1 MVTCSTCGSDN
12 PSGHSFCS
20 TCGSALA
27 VTCSKCG
34 TSNDA
39 AHGFCFNC
47 GNPLG
52 KEAPSSDEDAQAD
65 AGERRLVSVVFADL
79 VGYTSL
85 SEGRDPEDVRSMLT
99 NYYDRCRE
107 IIARYGGVTDKFI
120 GDAVMGVWGAS
131 AAHEDD
137 AERATRAALELVD
150 MVDGLGDELGI
161 EGLAAR
167 AGVLSGEA
175 SVGSGGN
182 DHGLVVGD
190 LVNTASRLQSI
201 APPGGVYAGLATR
214 DLVGSAIE
222 FTEVGDH
229 IVKGKEIPVSV
240 FHAVRVL
247 ALSTARRRGDLAEG
261 PFVGRDDELRMLKD
275 QLHATGREGR
285 ARLVSVIGEGG
296 IGKTRLSEELL
307 RYIDGITED
316 IYYHSGRSPAY
327 GDGVTYW
334 ALGEMIRQRAGIL
347 ETEDAAKARLKLRTM
362 VADFAP
368 DEEDQRWIEPRLA
381 AVIGLGQM
389 PPGDRSEIFAAMR
402 TFFQR
407 IADRGTVLMVFE
419 DLHWADEG
427 LLDFIEELVERT
439 TRHPIL
445 VLALGRP
452 DLLERR
458 GDWGASRRRSL
469 LMHLSR
475 LDRASMNALIAG
487 LAPGLPEDVV
497 DRITSR
503 TAGVPL
509 HAVEFVRMLVNSEDL
524 VVEGGEYRF
533 RGDLDDLAVPDSVN
547 AMIGARL
554 DRLEPSEVSLI
565 QDASVLGLTFS
576 LGGIADLRNSSIE
589 DIEPILGA
597 LVHRDILELDEDPR
611 SPERGQ
617 YRFVQSLIRE
627 VAYSRLPKSDRAERH
642 LEIARRSEALEDVE
656 LAGVIAG
663 HYASAA
669 AADPAN
675 LELAVRARDSIVRAA
690 ERARDLR
697 SDSQAV
703 VLYDQA
709 IAMTD
714 DSAEAA
720 SLKIEAATC
729 LEASG
734 SKDEASKIAK
744 AAYEEFVALGVQ
756 SGIQQAA
763 TCVIN
768 IEAGNFNATE
778 AAEFALPVFES
789 ATRAEDPAWVHLAA
803 ATAKALSLADRPD
816 QAIEV
821 ADDALRVAHALDMGP
836 EIRDLLTTKGTSLA
850 YGGLYHEGSALLR
863 GVGVMAAERGDLRT
877 ETRALNNYLA
887 VSQGDSAN
895 QLERERLEE
904 LVERSGNQAWYIR
917 SLYFGATE
925 RIDFGQL
932 EDAGA
937 WVQEGMSLTLDDF
950 WRDSFEAIDL
960 SLGMYTT
967 GRSPEGLSRCL
978 ALMDR
983 YMDSTDPQLTS
994 SLLDQIA
1001 SWHLEFGDPSAS
1013 IEVALSQDAPHNQYP
1028 YRVADGL
1035 RAAALV
1041 PDLDGA
1047 LSLVNILEVAR
1058 LPGRLNTGLLSMGR
1072 MTVAGLSGDTDEAL
1086 RKYEEGL
1093 EIWSEVAAPRAIA
1106 GLNATAAVVLGGD
1119 HPVGSDAARAAQEFY
1134 SDSGFVS
1141 ALELYSDVLPT
1152 TTSTSVAI

>member
-1 MVTCSTCGSDN
+1 M
-12 PSGHSFCS
+12 
-20 TCGSALA
+20 
-27 VTCSKCG
+27 
-34 TSNDA
+34 
-39 AHGFCFNC
+39 
-47 GNPLG
+47 
-52 KEAPSSDEDAQAD
+52 
-65 AGERRLVSVVFADL
+65 SVVFADL

-99 NYYDRCRE
+99 NYYDRCRQ

-150 MVDGLGDELGI
+150 MVDGLGEDIGI

-201 APPGGVYAGLATR
+201 APPGGVYVGLATK

-222 FTEVGDH
+222 FTEVGDQL
-229 IVKGKEIPVSV
+229 VKGKEIPVSV

-247 ALSTARRRGDLAEG
+247 ALSTARRRGELAEG

-347 ETEDAAKARLKLRTM
+347 ETEDSAKARLKLRTM
-362 VADFAP
+362 VAEFAP

-389 PPGDRSEIFAAMR
+389 PSGDRSELFAAMR
-402 TFFQR
+402 TFFQK

-439 TRHPIL
+439 TRNPIL

-458 GDWGASRRRSL
+458 TDWGASRRRSL

-475 LDRASMNALIAG
+475 LDDASMNALISG
-487 LAPGLPEDVV
+487 LAPGTPHDVV
-497 DRITSR
+497 DTIASR

-524 VVEGGEYRF
+524 VVEAGEYRF
-533 RGDLDDLAVPDSVN
+533 RGDVEDLAVPDSVN
-547 AMIGARL
+547 AIIGARL
-554 DRLEPSEVSLI
+554 DRLEPAEVSLI

-576 LGGIADLRNSSIE
+576 LGGIADLRGSSID
-589 DIEPILGA
+589 DIEPSLGA

-627 VAYSRLPKSDRAERH
+627 VAYSRLPKADRAERH
-642 LEIARRSEALEDVE
+642 LEIARRTEALEDVE

-669 AADPAN
+669 AADPGNA
-675 LELAVRARDSIVRAA
+675 ELAGQARDSIIRAA

-697 SDSQAV
+697 SDAQAV
-703 VLYDQA
+703 VLYEQA
-709 IAMTD
+709 ISMTD
-714 DSAEAA
+714 EAGEAA
-720 SLKIEAATC
+720 LLKIEAATC

-734 SKDEASKIAK
+734 SKDEASKIAR
-744 AAYEEFVALGVQ
+744 AAYEEFLALGDQ
-756 SGIQQAA
+756 SGIQRAA
-763 TCVIN
+763 TCLVA

-778 AAEFALPVFES
+778 AADFALPVF
-789 ATRAEDPAWVHLAA
+789 AGVAQADDPVWVRLAG
-803 ATAKALSLADRPD
+803 ATAKALSLADRHD

-821 ADDALRVAHALDMGP
+821 VDDALRVAQELDMGP
-836 EIRDLLTTKGTSLA
+836 ELLDLLATKGTSLA
-850 YGGLYHEGSALLR
+850 NGGLFHEGSALLLGA
-863 GVGVMAAERGDLRT
+863 GVLAGERGDLSA
-877 ETRALNNYLA
+877 EARALNNYLA
-887 VSQGDSAN
+887 VSQGDSTN
-895 QLERERLEE
+895 QPERERLEA
-904 LVERSGNQAWYIR
+904 LIERSGNQNWYIR
-917 SLYFGATE
+917 SLFFGATE
-925 RIDFGQL
+925 RIDLGDL
-932 EDAGA
+932 EAA
-937 WVQEGMSLTLDDF
+937 RKWVHDGESLALDDF
-950 WRDSFEAIDL
+950 WRDSFEMINS
-960 SLGMYTT
+960 SLVMYAT
-967 GRSPEGLSRCL
+967 GRSPERLSRCL
-978 ALMDR
+978 ELLEP
-983 YMDSTDPQLTS
+983 YMDSTDPQLRS
-994 SLLDQIA
+994 AMLDQAA
-1001 SWHLEFGDPSAS
+1001 SWQLEFGDPLAS
-1013 IEVALSQDAPHNQYP
+1013 IKVARTEDAPHNQYP
-1028 YRVADGL
+1028 YRVEDGL
-1035 RAAALV
+1035 RATALAS
-1041 PDLDGA
+1041 DLEGA
-1047 LSLVNILEVAR
+1047 RSLTQHLEALR
-1058 LPGRLNTGLLSMGR
+1058 LPGRRNAGLVHLGH
-1072 MTVAGLSGDTDEAL
+1072 MTVAGLSGDKEEAV
-1086 RKYEEGL
+1086 RRFERSYA
-1093 EIWSEVAAPRAIA
+1093 IWSDVAAPRTIA
-1106 GLNATAAVVLGGD
+1106 GLHATAAVVLGTD
-1119 HPVGSDAARAAQEFY
+1119 HPVGRDAATAAAKFY
-1134 SDSGFVS
+1134 AEAGFVS
-1141 ALELYSDVLPT
+1141 ALELYSGVVPDSAT
-1152 TTSTSVAI
+1152 STTSTTSTTSAAM